1 MHLYNA
7 VEFPLCQ
14 TQNSERRHPHQKKN
28 MEDLLTRGWEQLIG
42 RETGPMMFRLIVQP
56 LVATLLAIRAG
67 MRDARSGRPAFFWAA
82 VLDPKMRIPLL
93 RNGWKDIGK
102 LFFVAATLDII
113 YQLIVFQW
121 IYPLQVLIVAAVLA
135 IVPYLMVRG
144 LTNRIVR
151 TLQRGISRG

>member
-1 MHLYNA
+1 
-7 VEFPLCQ
+7 
-14 TQNSERRHPHQKKN
+14 
-28 MEDLLTRGWEQLIG
+28 MEDLVTRGWEQLIG

-67 MRDARSGRPAFFWAA
+67 RRDARCGRPAFFWAA

-102 LFFVAATLDII
+102 LFFVAAILDMI
-113 YQLIVFQW
+113 YQLVVFQW

-135 IVPYLMVRG
+135 IVPYLLVRG

-151 TLQRGISRG
+151 SLQRGISRG